1 VHGPATPNA
10 AHSPNSGLDHNGN
23 GPLKEDTDEGESSN
37 DGTCVCVCV
46 CVCFALHH
54 RQLPRVGARVYG
66 GWVCGWVGVS
76 VCVCASMSA

>member
-46 CVCFALHH
+46 CVCALHCITDSCPG
-54 RQLPRVGARVYG
+54 LVLECMVGGCVG
-66 GWVCGWVGVS
+66 GWV
-76 VCVCASMSA
+76 